1 LKLVHDWVAKFE
13 QLWTTQLDRI
23 KVRAERNA
31 SGRAKSQQHQFEKTE
46 RLGIL
51 MNANHGQT
59 VETLE
64 IRKEVTIKA
73 PIKTAFQAL
82 LDELGPQSQM
92 LDGKPMPLTLE
103 AWPGGRW
110 FRDLG
115 DNSGHLWG
123 HVQVIKAPTLLEL
136 WGPMDMSYPAI
147 NHIQYRLTAEGSGTV
162 LTLLH
167 RAVGLISLDHREG
180 MPKGW
185 GFKMERVRQLAERK

>member
-1 LKLVHDWVAKFE
+1 MHDWVAKFE

-136 WGPMDMSYPAI
+136 WGPMAMSYPAI